1 MKLLKAFCLYCFKFK
16 DLLNQSYHTSS
27 NTCSSHV
34 KSSLAP
40 HQMSYD
46 LSFWNMG
53 CLHLNTVSAPVV
65 RCLKHEGCERFFGAE
80 TLNNVSRV
88 KKDAPFILK
97 STSRAE
103 K

>member
-1 MKLLKAFCLYCFKFK
+1 
-16 DLLNQSYHTSS
+16 
-27 NTCSSHV
+27 
-34 KSSLAP
+34 
-40 HQMSYD
+40 
-46 LSFWNMG
+46 MG
-53 CLHLNTVSAPVV
+53 CLHLNTESAPVV